1 MVKALF
7 NRFRYVRQSESG
19 ISFIDPELL
28 TVLFSLKGVPEA
40 SEDLP
45 RRKSKIADFG
55 QHQWDNSPIKVRMES
70 VSPPQ
75 ITYRKTL
82 YPSVFMLHEIKLC

>member
-1 MVKALF
+1 MLILMVKALF

-45 RRKSKIADFG
+45 RRKSEIADFG
-55 QHQWDNSPIKVRMES
+55 QHQRDNSPIKVHMES
-70 VSPPQ
+70 ISPPQ
-75 ITYRKTL
+75 
-82 YPSVFMLHEIKLC
+82 